1 MAPGTATIIFQTLV
15 FQSLHLHP
23 LSNGSILKATIP
35 HPTSRPKND
44 LLLRALRRE
53 PVPRAPVWMMRQ
65 AGRSDP
71 EYLAYRERVGLS
83 LYELFRSPEHAV
95 HISLLP
101 RRIGVDAIIIY
112 QDILTPLEPLGA
124 VFHFTPGP
132 ELSDP
137 IRSAG
142 QVERLTAFDPSLRL
156 GFFQTAIQ
164 GALRELDG
172 ELPLLGFAGGP
183 FTLAA
188 FMIEGKSPPLE
199 LPNTLA
205 FMRDQPQAFS
215 KLMDLLTTM
224 TAEYLT
230 FQGAAGVHA
239 VQLFESLGDRVSR
252 ELYETHIQP
261 SHQRIFSLL
270 PDSLPTILFVRDS
283 PFPDLMLD
291 SGADAVSLGSKTP
304 LKEIQERAKGRIAVQ
319 GNVDNRLLVT
329 GTPEEI
335 ARATVSC
342 LQETGG
348 QGHILNL
355 SHGLLPET
363 PFENILTF
371 VRTAREWKA
380 G

>member
-1 MAPGTATIIFQTLV
+1 
-15 FQSLHLHP
+15 
-23 LSNGSILKATIP
+23 
-35 HPTSRPKND
+35 
-44 LLLRALRRE
+44 
-53 PVPRAPVWMMRQ
+53 MMRQ

-95 HISLLP
+95 PISLLP

-124 VFHFTPGP
+124 VFYFTPGP
-132 ELSDP
+132 VLSDP

-142 QVERLTAFDPSLRL
+142 QVDQLTAFDPSRRL

-199 LPNTLA
+199 LPNTLV
-205 FMRDQPQAFS
+205 FLRDQPQAFS

-224 TAEYLT
+224 TVEYLT
-230 FQGAAGVHA
+230 FQGAAGAHA

-252 ELYETHIQP
+252 EIYETHIQP
-261 SHQRIFSLL
+261 SHQRIFSRL
-270 PDSLPTILFVRDS
+270 PDSLPSILFVRDS

-291 SGADAVSLGSKTP
+291 SGADAVSLGSKTS
-304 LKEIQERAKGRIAVQ
+304 LKEIQERARGRIAVQ

-342 LQETGG
+342 LKETGG

-363 PFENILTF
+363 PFENVLSF